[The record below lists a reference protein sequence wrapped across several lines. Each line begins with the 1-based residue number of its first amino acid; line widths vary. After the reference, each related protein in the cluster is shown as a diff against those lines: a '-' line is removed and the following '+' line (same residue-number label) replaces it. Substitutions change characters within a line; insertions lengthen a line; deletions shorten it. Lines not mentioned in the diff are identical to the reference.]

1 MLTRP
6 AAIAPPG
13 SLLAPGT
20 RAPVSAA
27 RPSALPDALLGEWFR
42 AHASQLWRF
51 VARLGVPAHSIED
64 VVQEAFVAASRR
76 RDDIGDGQAR
86 GFLFAAAIR
95 LSANYRQ
102 RAHVRRER
110 SDGEHIEHNAAPEP
124 DAEQLLMEKRMRE
137 LLDGELSALSDEHR
151 AVFVLYELEG
161 FSVPEIARLLELPL
175 GTAASRLGR
184 ARVKFSELAARL
196 QPGADRE
203 GR

>member
-1 MLTRP
+1 MVTRP
-6 AAIAPPG
+6 AAIASPAP
-13 SLLAPGT
+13 LLAPSA
-20 RAPVSAA
+20 RAPVSSS
-27 RPSALPDALLGEWFR
+27 RPSSLPDALLGEWFR
-42 AHASQLWRF
+42 AHAGQLWRF

-76 RDDIGDGQAR
+76 RDDIGTGQAR

-95 LSANYRQ
+95 LSSNYRQ

-110 SDGEHIEHNAAPEP
+110 SDARIEHNAAPEP

-137 LLDGELSALSDEHR
+137 LLDRALSELSDEHR
-151 AVFVLYELEG
+151 AVFILYELEG

-184 ARVKFSELAARL
+184 ARTKFSEVAARL
-196 QPGADRE
+196 QPGAEME

>member
-1 MLTRP
+1 MLICP
-6 AAIAPPG
+6 VAIAPAEP
-13 SLLAPGT
+13 LLAPEEY
-20 RAPVSAA
+20 RAQASSP
-27 RPSALPDALLGEWFR
+27 RPATVTNAVLGEWFR
-42 AHASQLWRF
+42 AHAGQLWRF

-76 RDDIGDGQAR
+76 LDDIGEGRAR

-95 LSANYRQ
+95 LSSNYRQ
-102 RAHVRRER
+102 RAHVRREL
-110 SDGEHIEHNAAPEP
+110 SAGEQIEYNAAPEP

-137 LLDGELSALSDEHR
+137 LLDRALSALSDEHR

-161 FSVPEIARLLELPL
+161 FSVPEIALLLELPL

-184 ARVKFSELAARL
+184 ARAKFSEVAARL
-196 QPGADRE
+196 QPGDTE